1 MYFRKILS
9 MVIQKREN
17 PIQEKTI
24 HFKIQDFVKRSS
36 NKTMKTEM
44 FHQCLLLTLSNAILL
59 LGW

>member
-1 MYFRKILS
+1 
-9 MVIQKREN
+9 MVIPKREN
-17 PIQEKTI
+17 PIQEKAI

-44 FHQCLLLTLSNAILL
+44 FHQCMLLTLSTAILL